1 MTEKQFPPSI
11 QKLRKARKKGNIVK
25 TQVVTLCATWWGI
38 VVLISTCL
46 PWVRSGTL
54 LQWARCDSWK
64 PVDALYAAG
73 LLVVK
78 IVLVCSGTLSLIGI
92 GVTLLQT
99 NWFMSVGQLAKGVEQ
114 LKPGAYWG
122 KLKQN
127 AIGVLAGNGRV
138 LALSVGLIPVLLGLI
153 DVTPSAFD
161 VNQIEIILQNFRTVA
176 LRTGYV
182 LTVLGIV
189 AYGLTRWRFMRQNR
203 MSLQELKDEFKESEG
218 DPHFKSA
225 QKQEHRAMLFSEIR
239 KRVQRAKVVVV
250 YKMKD

>member
-1 MTEKQFPPSI
+1 MTEKQFPPSV
-11 QKLRKARKKGNIVK
+11 QKLRKARNKGNIVK
-25 TQVVTLCATWWGI
+25 SQALTLCATWWGI
-38 VVLISTCL
+38 VMLISACL

-54 LQWARCDSWK
+54 LQWARHEAWE
-64 PVDALYAAG
+64 PGDALYAAG
-73 LLVVK
+73 FLAVK
-78 IVLVCSGTLSLIGI
+78 IVLVCCATISIVGL

-99 NWFMSVGQLAKGVEQ
+99 NWFLSFGQLTKGAEQ

-127 AIGVLAGNGRV
+127 AVGVFAGNCRV
-138 LALSVGLIPVLLGLI
+138 VALSVALIPVILSLI
-153 DVTPSAFD
+153 EVTPSAFD
-161 VNQIEIILQNFRTVA
+161 ATQIEIILKQFRTVV

-182 LTVLGIV
+182 LTILGMV
-189 AYGLTRWRFMRQNR
+189 AYGLTRWKFMRQNR

-239 KRVQRAKVVVV
+239 KRVKQAKVVVV